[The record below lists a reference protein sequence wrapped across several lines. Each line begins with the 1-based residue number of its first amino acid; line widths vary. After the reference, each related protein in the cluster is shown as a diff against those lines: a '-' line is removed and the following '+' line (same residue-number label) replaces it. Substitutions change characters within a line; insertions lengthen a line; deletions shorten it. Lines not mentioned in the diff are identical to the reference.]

1 MRTSLGLACLALAL
15 AACGG
20 SETAVTTSTAPPDT
34 IATTAVETTLAL
46 PEPTSSPSPD
56 DDGDAGDGAEVAIRA
71 FAFAP
76 AEVSVP
82 VGATVVW
89 VNQEEAMP
97 HTATSDDG
105 LWDSGTLDPGE
116 RFSFTFEEPGTYTY
130 FCRIHPS
137 MKGTIVVEG

>member
-20 SETAVTTSTAPPDT
+20 SEAAVTTSTAPPDT
-34 IATTAVETTLAL
+34 TAPTAVETTLAL

-56 DDGDAGDGAEVAIRA
+56 DDGNAGDGAEVAIRA
-71 FAFAP
+71 LAFAP
-76 AEVSVP
+76 AELSVP

-89 VNQEEAMP
+89 VNQEDAMP